1 MLFLRFK
8 PYLGNTAFVEFQ
20 LIQEASSQHPKGNCF
35 CREPRANSMSS
46 EEWTVEE
53 ALKNL
58 NEALSSKDMS
68 IEAFFGEIDADG
80 DETINGPELHKGIRA
95 IVGDI
100 LSPGQVSQII
110 KAFDENEDH
119 RIDLSELKTALTGSA
134 SSEEE

>member
-1 MLFLRFK
+1 
-8 PYLGNTAFVEFQ
+8 
-20 LIQEASSQHPKGNCF
+20 
-35 CREPRANSMSS
+35 MSS

-110 KAFDENEDH
+110 RDKKEF
-119 RIDLSELKTALTGSA
+119 G
-134 SSEEE
+134 